1 MTSLKDL
8 KLEDSTYQKSII
20 DNYSVI
26 VNEKMFHD
34 QAIDSD
40 IKLYKEIRKLITVQ
54 GEDYNTGC
62 LLDSDQIK
70 NIAD

>member
-34 QAIDSD
+34 QATDSD